1 VPIHRI
7 CESAVGRFGLS
18 QCILNNIA
26 IRGVVGALPGEPLS
40 IKDVRSTL
48 TVEEIDKVSSTV
60 GLRDLYRTTDLQ
72 TSGDLCIVAA
82 RRLLEALK
90 WDPGSIDGIFV
101 VTQTPDHFLP
111 ATAFIAHRELKLGD
125 HCVAFDIGLGCS
137 GYVFG
142 LWTAAQ
148 FIASG
153 SCKRI
158 LLLAGD
164 TISKLISP
172 GDKSVAV
179 LFGDAG
185 SATALEIDASAGPMA
200 FVGGSE
206 GAGAEN
212 LCVPGGA
219 FRVMPCS
226 EVFAQHTDELGN
238 TRSQRDL
245 AMDGL
250 AIFNFTLQ
258 RVPPLVNTVTE
269 LRGWRVGEVDLF
281 VFHQANGFMLK
292 SITKKL
298 KLRDEQAPIN
308 IGKFGNT
315 SMASMPLLMA
325 DSAANRLRSPE
336 PAKVVVVGF
345 GVGYSWGALATE
357 MSSLITDIVHLS
369 NESICSTRSI
379 SAGS

>member
-1 VPIHRI
+1 MARCTI
-7 CESAVGRFGLS
+7 
-18 QCILNNIA
+18 NNVA
-26 IRGVVGALPGEPLS
+26 IRGVVGALPGDPLS
-40 IKDVRSTL
+40 IRDVPSTL
-48 TVEEIDKVSSTV
+48 TVEEIEKVSATV
-60 GLRDLYRTTDLQ
+60 GLRDLYRTSHLQ
-72 TSGDLCIVAA
+72 TAGDLCISAA
-82 RRLLEALK
+82 RSLLAALR
-90 WDPGSIDGIFV
+90 WDPASVDGIFV

-111 ATAFIAHRELKLGD
+111 ATAFIAHRELTLSE
-125 HCVAFDIGLGCS
+125 HCIAFDIGLGCS

-148 FIASG
+148 FLVTG

-185 SATALEIDASAGPMA
+185 SATALEIDAAAGPMA

-206 GAGAEN
+206 GTGAEN

-219 FRVMPCS
+219 FRAMPCS
-226 EVFAQHTDELGN
+226 EIFAEQTDEFGN
-238 TRSQRDL
+238 TRSQRNL

-258 RVPPLVNTVTE
+258 RVPALVNAVTE
-269 LRGWRVGEVDLF
+269 LRGWRMSEVDLF

-292 SITKKL
+292 SIAKKL

-308 IGKFGNT
+308 IGRFGNT

-325 DSAANRLRSPE
+325 DSAAKRLRSSQ

-345 GVGYSWGALATE
+345 GVGYSWAALAME
-357 MSSLITDIVHLS
+357 MSNLVTDIVHVTG
-369 NESICSTRSI
+369 NSICSTRSI